1 MNNNVYVA
9 KVVKNS
15 VTIKK
20 IDEKKKKIKVVDKLS
35 EISKKFQLEYN
46 VARSAVSR
54 V

>member
-9 KVVKNS
+9 KVVKKQRERYDKNNWW
-15 VTIKK
+15 
-20 IDEKKKKIKVVDKLS
+20 KKKKVVDKLT

-46 VARSAVSR
+46 VARSAVSH

>member
-15 VTIKK
+15 VNVTIKT
-20 IDEKKKKIKVVDKLS
+20 IDEKKKVVDKLT

-46 VARSAVSR
+46 VARSAVSH

>member
-15 VTIKK
+15 VNVTIKT
-20 IDEKKKKIKVVDKLS
+20 IDEKKKKVVDKLT

-46 VARSAVSR
+46 VARSAVSH

>member
-15 VTIKK
+15 VNVTIKT
-20 IDEKKKKIKVVDKLS
+20 IDEKKKVVDKLTK
-35 EISKKFQLEYN
+35 ISKKFQLEYN
-46 VARSAVSR
+46 VARSAVSH

>member
-9 KVVKNS
+9 KVVKKQRYD
-15 VTIKK
+15 KK
-20 IDEKKKKIKVVDKLS
+20 NWWKGKKIKVVDKLT

>member
-15 VTIKK
+15 VNVTIKT
-20 IDEKKKKIKVVDKLS
+20 IDEKKKKVVDKLT